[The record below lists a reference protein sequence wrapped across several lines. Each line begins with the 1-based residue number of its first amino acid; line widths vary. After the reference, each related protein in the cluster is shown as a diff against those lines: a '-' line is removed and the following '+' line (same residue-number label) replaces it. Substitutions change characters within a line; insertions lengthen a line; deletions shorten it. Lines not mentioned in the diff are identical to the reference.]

1 MLEMLMLL
9 GTGLAAAG
17 IAGMTGIGS
26 QSEDSAAEPASAAAK
41 DYDLG
46 EDYEGGEGEDLL
58 SQVRRMGASLD
69 LAKFMPGS
77 AGADSAGG
85 DDAAG
90 ETAADADNAPEE
102 DETSVDWEALMVPPE
117 GLDAGDYPQEIA
129 EDVAQDDAAVQP
141 TLDEDAA
148 SEPES
153 ETVTGEAESNTVT
166 GEAES
171 NTVAP
176 EPESDTVTEE
186 AESVAEPAEDDDV
199 PVISDFA
206 AGAEQLLLMLP
217 EGMGEDTKVSIE
229 PSGSEGMDAAVVL
242 EDDQGGLTAVIVA
255 GAYGTLNAADVVLER
270 DG

>member
-85 DDAAG
+85 DDASG

-117 GLDAGDYPQEIA
+117 GLDADDYPQEIA

-153 ETVTGEAESNTVT
+153 D
-166 GEAES
+166 
-171 NTVAP
+171 TVAP

>member
-1 MLEMLMLL
+1 
-9 GTGLAAAG
+9 
-17 IAGMTGIGS
+17 
-26 QSEDSAAEPASAAAK
+26 
-41 DYDLG
+41 
-46 EDYEGGEGEDLL
+46 
-58 SQVRRMGASLD
+58 
-69 LAKFMPGS
+69 
-77 AGADSAGG
+77 
-85 DDAAG
+85 
-90 ETAADADNAPEE
+90 
-102 DETSVDWEALMVPPE
+102 MVPPE
-117 GLDAGDYPQEIA
+117 GLDADDYPQEIA

-153 ETVTGEAESNTVT
+153 D
-166 GEAES
+166 
-171 NTVAP
+171 TVAP

>member
-77 AGADSAGG
+77 AGG

-117 GLDAGDYPQEIA
+117 GLDADDYPQEIA

-153 ETVTGEAESNTVT
+153 D
-166 GEAES
+166 
-171 NTVAP
+171 TVAP

>member
-117 GLDAGDYPQEIA
+117 GLDADDYPQEIA

-153 ETVTGEAESNTVT
+153 D
-166 GEAES
+166 
-171 NTVAP
+171 TVAP

-217 EGMGEDTKVSIE
+217 EGEDTKVSIE

>member
-117 GLDAGDYPQEIA
+117 GLDADDYPQEIA

-148 SEPES
+148 S
-153 ETVTGEAESNTVT
+153 
-166 GEAES
+166 
-171 NTVAP
+171 

>member
-117 GLDAGDYPQEIA
+117 GLDADDYPQEIA
-129 EDVAQDDAAVQP
+129 EDVVQDDAAVQP
-141 TLDEDAA
+141 TLDENAV

-153 ETVTGEAESNTVT
+153 D
-166 GEAES
+166 
-171 NTVAP
+171 TVAP

-186 AESVAEPAEDDDV
+186 AESVAEPAEADEV

>member
-102 DETSVDWEALMVPPE
+102 DEASVDWEALMVPPE
-117 GLDAGDYPQEIA
+117 GLDADDYPQEIA
-129 EDVAQDDAAVQP
+129 EDMAQDDAAVQP

-153 ETVTGEAESNTVT
+153 D
-166 GEAES
+166 
-171 NTVAP
+171 TVAP

-186 AESVAEPAEDDDV
+186 AESVAEPAEADDV